1 MGTGAKYII
10 SGGVAI
16 GSVVL
21 VLLHLNSNPF
31 LHFRLKSF
39 AESVKFALHLT
50 VNFQACFD
58 LPLSS
63 DGVFNF
69 SLDLLLF

>member
-1 MGTGAKYII
+1 MGTRAKYII
-10 SGGVAI
+10 SGGVTI

-21 VLLHLNSNPF
+21 VLLHLNGNPF
-31 LHFRLKSF
+31 LHFRLKSLTK
-39 AESVKFALHLT
+39 SVKFALHLA

-69 SLDLLLF
+69 SLDMLLF